1 MTESDL
7 KQIQIIHDD
16 VLEIK
21 NVLKGYGRN
30 KGLCEEFSELKLD
43 YYRFKRNVFAV
54 LAFDIGSG
62 ILGISA
68 IKILGG

>member
-21 NVLKGYGRN
+21 NVLKGYGRS
-30 KGLCEEFSELKLD
+30 KGLLEEFSDLKQD
-43 YYRFKRNVFAV
+43 YYHFKRVVLTVFAF
-54 LAFDIGSG
+54 AIGSG

-68 IKILGG
+68 VKILGG